1 MHTTMNRQRTRGS
14 ALPIVLIVL
23 AGLLA
28 LGTILAITVVSTLN
42 HETRISASIK
52 AKQRDNANE
61 MDGMWKTIDQ
71 VAQTTQA
78 QKDALIEIFT
88 GYAKARTG
96 TGAGGSLANWIK
108 EAVPTVDTRTFENLQ
123 NIITSKRDGFV
134 MRQKELLDLSR
145 EHDQLLRTIPSG
157 WICSIFG
164 RKPIEVTIVTST
176 RTENAFQTGKDDDTT
191 LFKK

>member
-1 MHTTMNRQRTRGS
+1 MIGLVVFAVA
-14 ALPIVLIVL
+14 ALFGVVVI
-23 AGLLA
+23 A
-28 LGTILAITVVSTLN
+28 TVVSTLN
-42 HETRISASIK
+42 RETLLATSIQ

-78 QKDALIEIFT
+78 QKDALLEIFT
-88 GYAKARTG
+88 GYAKART
-96 TGAGGSLANWIK
+96 TTGGSLANWIK
-108 EAVPTVDTRTFENLQ
+108 ESVPNVDTSTFNNLQ
-123 NIITSKRDGFV
+123 NIIAGKRDGFV

-145 EHDQLLRTIPSG
+145 EHNRLLQTIPSG

-164 RKPIEVTIVTST
+164 RKPIEVVIVTSS
-176 RTENAFQTGKDDDTT
+176 RTEGAFKTGKDDDVT